1 MRIIVQRLCL
11 VRLGCHLGNGIVD
24 IGDRCRRDF
33 RARKRDI
40 CRADHVVDIQIAD
53 LAAGETERCIALE
66 AAREVACGVQIMNIA
81 AADGDVGVRC
91 DLMLDRAAV

>member
-11 VRLGCHLGNGIVD
+11 VCLGCHLGNGIVD